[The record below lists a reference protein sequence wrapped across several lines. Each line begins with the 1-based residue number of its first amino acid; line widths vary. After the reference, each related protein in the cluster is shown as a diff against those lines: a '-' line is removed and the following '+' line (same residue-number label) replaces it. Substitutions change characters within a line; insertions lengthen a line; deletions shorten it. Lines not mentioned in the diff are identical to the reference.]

1 MHNLFEPTVAADIIS
16 RIEKLQPTSQAQWG
30 RMNVSQMLAHCNG
43 PLQTYFEE
51 KKWKRNLIG
60 LLFGKIAFRQLI
72 SEKPWKKGLPT
83 AKEFRITSQ
92 RNFEEEKSKLLSNV
106 SRFSAEGYT
115 ITSIVHPFFG
125 KLSSQEYALFNYRHL
140 DHHLQQFGV

>member
-51 KKWKRNLIG
+51 KKWKRNCR
-60 LLFGKIAFRQLI
+60 K
-72 SEKPWKKGLPT
+72 EKAAVAT
-83 AKEFRITSQ
+83 RS
-92 RNFEEEKSKLLSNV
+92 
-106 SRFSAEGYT
+106 
-115 ITSIVHPFFG
+115 
-125 KLSSQEYALFNYRHL
+125 
-140 DHHLQQFGV
+140 